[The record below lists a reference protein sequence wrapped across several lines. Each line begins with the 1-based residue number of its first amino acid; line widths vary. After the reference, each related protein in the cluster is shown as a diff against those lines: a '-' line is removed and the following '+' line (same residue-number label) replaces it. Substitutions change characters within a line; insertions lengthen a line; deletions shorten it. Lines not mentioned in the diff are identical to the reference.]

1 MHEVG
6 IMASAM
12 DAVLAQAREHGASR
26 VHLIVLRVGALSGVE
41 PEALRFAF
49 DIVAKDTPA
58 DGADL
63 EIDTVPAR
71 ARCPDCD
78 LEFEAGLR
86 LHLHLPPLFAGSA
99 ANSRRAAN
107 SNWPAS
113 KSPEPPSDAP
123 RNRSRR
129 TRDLP
134 GQADEPRAGPARP
147 ARLPP
152 LAGAADLA
160 PGQERPAGGRATA
173 GISSAAGSSPST
185 SSPRPAS
192 GKTTLL
198 ERTLDEFGR
207 ETRCAVLVG
216 DLETD
221 NDARRLHR
229 PHVPVAQ
236 ITTGDACHLEA
247 EMVARGVEALDLSG
261 VRVLFIENVGNL
273 VCPASFDLG
282 EEVRVV
288 LLSCTEGEDK
298 PLKYPPIFKSAHVV
312 LLTKIDVAGV
322 LGFDVAAAAGEHPA
336 HRAPGAADRPLGPQ
350 RRGNGRLV
358 RFPALAPAARLT
370 PSVSR
375 S

>member
-1 MHEVG
+1 M
-6 IMASAM
+6 
-12 DAVLAQAREHGASR
+12 
-26 VHLIVLRVGALSGVE
+26 
-41 PEALRFAF
+41 
-49 DIVAKDTPA
+49 
-58 DGADL
+58 
-63 EIDTVPAR
+63 
-71 ARCPDCD
+71 
-78 LEFEAGLR
+78 
-86 LHLHLPPLFAGSA
+86 
-99 ANSRRAAN
+99 
-107 SNWPAS
+107 
-113 KSPEPPSDAP
+113 SPETDPAEPQAFQVKPMSPAPAPPDPRGSLRSLELRTSLLDKNDRLAD
-123 RNRSRR
+123 RNRRYF
-129 TRDLP
+129 
-134 GQADEPRAGPARP
+134 Q
-147 ARLPP
+147 
-152 LAGAADLA
+152 
-160 PGQERPAGGRATA
+160 GR
-173 GISSAAGSSPST
+173 GLLVLNLVSSPG
-185 SSPRPAS
+185 S

-207 ETRCAVLVG
+207 ETRCSVLVG

-322 LGFDVAAAAGEHPA
+322 LGFDVEAAAGNV
-336 HRAPGAADRPLGPQ
+336 RRIAPQ
-350 RRGNGRLV
+350 
-358 RFPALAPAARLT
+358 ARLIAL
-370 PSVSR
+370 SARSGEGMAGWYDFLRSR
-375 S
+375 LPRA